1 MRKPNPGMII
11 QAQKKFNIDIKNSFF
26 IGDRDKDIKCGKK
39 VGCKTILLK
48 KNYNNVEKIKPDFAV
63 NNLKEVLKVIKF

>member
-11 QAQKKFNIDIKNSFF
+11 QAQKKFNIDIKNSFV

-48 KNYNNVEKIKPDFAV
+48 KNI
-63 NNLKEVLKVIKF
+63 IM